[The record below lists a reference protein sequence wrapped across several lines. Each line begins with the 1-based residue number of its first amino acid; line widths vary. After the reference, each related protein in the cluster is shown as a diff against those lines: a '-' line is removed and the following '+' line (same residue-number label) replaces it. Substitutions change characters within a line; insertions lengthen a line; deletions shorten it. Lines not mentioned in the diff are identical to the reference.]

1 MRHAFAVLVGA
12 ALMCAALA
20 APVRAESPVVT
31 RLPNGLT
38 VLVKEDDRFPL
49 VSLRLYVHAGSAYET
64 PEIAGLSHLLEH
76 MVFKGTEKFPKGA
89 VAETVER
96 SGGYLNAATSFD
108 YTMYLTDMTEEN
120 WKEGLTVLK
129 EQAFRAVI
137 DPAELEPEKDVVV
150 AELKRGEDSP
160 QQRLFRLTQEK
171 ALAGTPY
178 ERPIIGTEQTI
189 RSITAERMHASIQE
203 FYQPQ
208 SRLRVGGGKVK
219 AKDALAEAEKV
230 FGDLKNTRNVVPAEP
245 LPVPERARFSVND
258 YLGPWN
264 KVYLSVAV
272 PVVGGQDADAP
283 ALDLLAQLLG
293 GDATS
298 RFYREYKYE
307 KRLVDSISVSN
318 YSFERVG
325 LFYIQAVLDADKLE
339 AFWTAFT
346 KDMAALPGVT
356 FSPEEMQRAKFNLED
371 ELLRSKETLSG
382 DASKLGWFYF
392 FDKGAQAEADYL
404 KMMRD
409 TDQAKLTAL
418 ITQTFQARNM
428 SVTLLTPADAAPV
441 VGPADAQPK
450 PQSTAEFIG
459 LALAQNMRTEA
470 APATAAPAASTAEAV
485 NTVEVG
491 GMKVV
496 LMSDR
501 TLPYA
506 SATLIFS
513 GGDALLPSA
522 DQGLATF
529 TASLLTR
536 GTDKLSAMQM
546 EDFQSDRAAS
556 LSASAGRQ
564 SFSLS
569 VDAPSRYLDDMFGL
583 LESTL
588 TRPAM
593 AKEEAARVREN
604 QTASITQ
611 REESPTGLA
620 FRRMFPFLFGSHP
633 YGYLSQGEKDAVA
646 KFDETKARAF
656 WREQIAQPCVLV
668 VAGDYDEAQVLAAA
682 KTLSTALGGGKEK
695 RLETPEWTKEKAL
708 GLHLP
713 GRNQAHLMLV
723 FPTVGYGDLDEPGL
737 DLLQNVLAGQSGL
750 LFADLR
756 DKEGLGYTVT
766 AFPWKAQKT
775 GAMIFYIGTSP
786 DKLEAAREG
795 FRRVIDKLHKE
806 TVSANLVEGA
816 KNKMLGDY
824 YREHQTVASR
834 CSEAAVL
841 SILGRPLDAERKLVD
856 SAQKVTPEQLRELAV
871 KYIQFDKSREVTVLP

>member
-1 MRHAFAVLVGA
+1 MRHAFTILAGA
-12 ALMCAALA
+12 ALMCAAFA
-20 APVRAESPVVT
+20 SPARAEAPVVT

-108 YTMYLTDMTEEN
+108 YTMYLTDMTEEH
-120 WKEGLTVLK
+120 WKDGLTVLK

-178 ERPIIGTEQTI
+178 ERPIIGSEETI
-189 RSITAERMHASIQE
+189 RSITAERMHAYVKE

-208 SRLRVGGGKVK
+208 SMLLVVVGKVK
-219 AKDALAEAEKV
+219 PADALAEAEKV
-230 FGDLKNTRNVVPAEP
+230 FGDLPNTRNVLPAEP
-245 LPVPERARFSVND
+245 LAVPERARFSVD
-258 YLGPWN
+258 AYPGPWN
-264 KVYLSVAV
+264 KVYLSVAIPV
-272 PVVGGQDADAP
+272 PGGQDADAP
-283 ALDLLAQLLG
+283 ALDVLAQLLG

-318 YSFERVG
+318 YSFERIG

-339 AFWTAFT
+339 AFWTAFS
-346 KDMAALPGVT
+346 KDMAALPEMT
-356 FSPEEMQRAKFNLED
+356 FTPEELKRARFNIED
-371 ELLRSKETLSG
+371 DLLRSKETLSG

-392 FDKGAQAEADYL
+392 FDKGAQAEVDYL
-404 KMMRD
+404 KLTRD
-409 TDQAKLTAL
+409 ADQAKLTEL
-418 ITQTFQARNM
+418 IKRTFQSRNM
-428 SVTLLTPADAAPV
+428 TVTMLTPENMPMPGNSKEAKSA
-441 VGPADAQPK
+441 
-450 PQSTAEFIG
+450 AEFVG
-459 LALAQNMRTEA
+459 LTLAENMRAEA
-470 APATAAPAASTAEAV
+470 APPAATAAEKADTA
-485 NTVEVG
+485 TKTIQVG
-491 GMKVV
+491 GMSVV
-496 LMSDR
+496 LMPDR

-506 SATLIFS
+506 AATLIFS
-513 GGDALLPSA
+513 GGDSLLSPK
-522 DQGLATF
+522 DQGLAAF
-529 TASLLTR
+529 TASLLTQGAAGR
-536 GTDKLSAMQM
+536 SATQM

-556 LSASAGRQ
+556 ISASAGRQ
-564 SFSLS
+564 SFSVSLS
-569 VDAPSRYLDDMFGL
+569 TPSRYLGDMLGL
-583 LESTL
+583 LQDTVTKPTL
-588 TRPAM
+588 
-593 AKEEAARVREN
+593 AKEEAARARED
-604 QTASITQ
+604 QIASITQ

-620 FRRMFPFLFGSHP
+620 FRRMFPFLFGEHP
-633 YGYLSQGEKDAVA
+633 YGYLSQGEKNVVA
-646 KFDETKARAF
+646 TFDESKARDF
-656 WREQIAQPCVLV
+656 WRRQTAQPHTLV
-668 VAGDYDEAQVLAAA
+668 VAGDFNEAEVLAAA
-682 KTLSTALGGGKEK
+682 KVLAAGLGNDKEK
-695 RLETPEWTKEKAL
+695 RPAAPEWTREKSL

-713 GRNQAHLMLV
+713 KRNQAHLMLV
-723 FPTVGYGDLDEPGL
+723 FPTVGYGNADEPGL

-766 AFPWKAQKT
+766 AFPWKADKT

-786 DKLEAAREG
+786 DKLEAARDG

-806 TVSANLVEGA
+806 TVPAGLVNGA

-824 YREHQTVASR
+824 YREHQTLGSR
-834 CSEAAVL
+834 CAEAAVL
-841 SILGRPLDAERKLVD
+841 SILGRPLDAERKLVEA
-856 SAQKVTPEQLRELAV
+856 AQKVTPEQLRQLAV
-871 KYIQFDKSREVTVLP
+871 KYIQLDKAREVTVLP